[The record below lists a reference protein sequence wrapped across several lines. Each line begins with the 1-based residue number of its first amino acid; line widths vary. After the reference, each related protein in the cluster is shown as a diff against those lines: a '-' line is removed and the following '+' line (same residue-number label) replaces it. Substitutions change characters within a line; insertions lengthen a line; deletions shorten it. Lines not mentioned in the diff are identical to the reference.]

1 MDKKF
6 HYKGLLIFYL
16 VAIFFRFLA
25 VKTTVYS
32 SIDNEYLLILLR
44 GIGPAV
50 GAFIAI
56 KFVQIPVSFS
66 LKGNYRSLFLPL
78 TVFWAFPVILIGA
91 VSYIQHG
98 SFPFLLLFTVLL
110 YGLLEEIGWRGFLQ
124 EQLKHLPKLQS
135 VILITV
141 LWFVWHLNFEL
152 TTSNLIFFAV
162 LFFGTW
168 GIGKVYSSTHSLL
181 AVAGFHSLNN
191 FFRNGL
197 HGTELVLIAIL
208 LACWIGFMLWYK
220 QKYRQ
225 EQEVREIN
233 MNLQKAGSEKMVP
246 GNN

>member
-1 MDKKF
+1 MDRKF
-6 HYKGLLIFYL
+6 PYKGLFIFYL
-16 VAIFFRFLA
+16 VALFFRFIA
-25 VKTTVYS
+25 VKTTLYS

-44 GIGPAV
+44 GIGPAI

-56 KFVQIPVSFS
+56 KVTQIPLSLS
-66 LKGNYRSLFLPL
+66 LKGNYRNLFLPL
-78 TVFWAFPVILIGA
+78 MVFWGFPVILIGA
-91 VSYIQHG
+91 VSYVQQG
-98 SFPFLLLFTVLL
+98 SFSFLLLVTVLL

-124 EQLKHLPKLQS
+124 EQFKNLPKLQS
-135 VILITV
+135 VVLITV

-152 TTSNLIFFAV
+152 TATNLIFFAV

-168 GIGKVYSSTHSLL
+168 GIGKVYSSTYSLL

-197 HGTELVLIAIL
+197 HGTELVLIAVL

-225 EQEVREIN
+225 EQEVWEIN
-233 MNLQKAGSEKMVP
+233 MNLQKAGSEK
-246 GNN
+246 